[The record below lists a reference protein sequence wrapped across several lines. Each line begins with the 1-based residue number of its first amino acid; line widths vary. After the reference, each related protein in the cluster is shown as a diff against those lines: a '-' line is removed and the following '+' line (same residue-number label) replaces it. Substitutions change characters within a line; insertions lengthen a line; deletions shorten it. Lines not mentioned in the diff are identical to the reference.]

1 MFCHALYYIPFRYTA
16 LGYVNLFAI
25 YSLTRGLSR
34 GYSEAMA
41 KTPPKNEISQDQVL
55 AVLAKIEIDGTP
67 RNLIDEGI
75 VSGVVVKNGHV
86 GFSLEVK
93 GEIEDS
99 QSIKQATEA
108 AIRAL
113 PGVLSATAMLTA
125 HRQRSSPQ
133 QTTQQTRP
141 QQARVL
147 HQPAKYMIAIASG
160 KGGVGKSTT
169 AVNLALAFAK
179 LGLQVAMLDADI
191 YGPSLPKLL
200 GINKKPVAEG
210 GKIIPLY
217 AQGMRVMSIG
227 FLLGEGE
234 ATIWRGP
241 MVMSALEQMLRD
253 VAWDR
258 VPNVRAGDK
267 SNKPDI
273 LVIDMPPG
281 TGDAQLTLAQRTR
294 LDGAV
299 IVSTPQDL
307 ALIDARKGLAM
318 FSKVRVPVLGIIE
331 NMSYFVCPQCGSQH
345 NIFSRGGAEAE
356 AKRLGVAFLGA
367 IPLEMSIRESSDAG
381 TPLVASHPDSASS
394 KAYIAAAEAV
404 LAGLKTPKPVAP
416 TITIQ

>member
-1 MFCHALYYIPFRYTA
+1 
-16 LGYVNLFAI
+16 
-25 YSLTRGLSR
+25 
-34 GYSEAMA
+34 MA
-41 KTPPKNEISQDQVL
+41 KTPPKNAISQDQVL

-67 RNLIDEGI
+67 RNLIDEGV
-75 VSGVVVKNGHV
+75 VSGVVVKGGHV

-93 GEIEDS
+93 GGVEVS
-99 QSIKQATEA
+99 QAIKQASEA
-108 AIRAL
+108 ALRAL

-125 HRQRSSPQ
+125 HRPRPSASPSPQ
-133 QTTQQTRP
+133 QARP

-200 GINKKPVAEG
+200 GINKKPMAEG

-217 AQGMRVMSIG
+217 AEGMRVMSIG

-258 VPNVRAGDK
+258 PADANANASAGD
-267 SNKPDI
+267 NEGKPDI

-331 NMSYFVCPQCGSQH
+331 NMSYFVCPKCGSTH

-356 AKRLGVAFLGA
+356 AKRLGVPFLGA
-367 IPLEMSIRESSDAG
+367 IPLEMPIRESSDAG
-381 TPLVASHPDSASS
+381 KPLVASHPDSASS
-394 KAYIAAAEAV
+394 KAYIAVAEAV
-404 LAGLKTPKPVAP
+404 LAGLKTPKPAAP
-416 TITIQ
+416 IITMN